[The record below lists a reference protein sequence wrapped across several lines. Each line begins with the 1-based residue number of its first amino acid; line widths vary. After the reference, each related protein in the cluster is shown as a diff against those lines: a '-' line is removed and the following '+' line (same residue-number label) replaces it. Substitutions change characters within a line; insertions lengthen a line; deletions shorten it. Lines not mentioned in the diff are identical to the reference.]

1 MSEERY
7 RTSIRDWP
15 EEERPRERL
24 IQHGASGL
32 SDAQVLAIILGSGD
46 WSARMSAV
54 DLARVL
60 LSEFD
65 GFRGLDA
72 ASISELCAM
81 KGVGPAKAAQVKA
94 SLEIG
99 RRLMAQGE
107 GRQAAFRTSADVTS
121 FYIPMMRGMKKEV
134 FKCVLLDARNR
145 IQREVTVSEG
155 SLTGSIVHPREVQ
168 LTTQDGVS
176 FEVEKNVM
184 PARQYNRVQ
193 GNVKR

>member
-1 MSEERY
+1 MCEERY

-32 SDAQVLAIILGSGD
+32 SDAQILAIILGSGD

-72 ASISELCAM
+72 ASILELCAM
-81 KGVGPAKAAQVKA
+81 KGIGPAKAAQVKA

-168 LTTQDGVS
+168 LTTGDGLS
-176 FEVEKNVM
+176 FEIEKSVM
-184 PARQYNRVQ
+184 PARQVNRTS
-193 GNVKR
+193 